1 MFFASVEWHF
11 FVRLIGFS
19 IFFLLT
25 LQNVKKKDKNY
36 EEE

>member
-1 MFFASVEWHF
+1 MFFASVEWYF
-11 FVRLIGFS
+11 CLINRIFY
-19 IFFLLT
+19 FFLLT

>member
-1 MFFASVEWHF
+1 MFFCFCRVAF
-11 FVRLIGFS
+11 FCLINRIFY
-19 IFFLLT
+19 FFLLT